1 MSGVNASA
9 GIKNKYIVGTVE
21 RFDQKN
27 EMYKRARWDP
37 AMIELGRQMYGV
49 IAPRDKDGYTLVDR
63 ALQNSLWYLEMEFAH
78 ALVIHDEGLLAW
90 DRRSSDV
97 LRLPADAKLEI
108 TDPSLASRYV
118 KRAARALGACAVGVC
133 ELDRR
138 WVYSHSFHLKSAEYK
153 ELEIPPEYKYA
164 VAIAT
169 EMDYDMFKTSPSEVE
184 GAATGKGYSDTAY
197 VAGSLAHFIRNLG
210 YKAIPSGND
219 TALSIPIAYEAGL
232 GDLGRNGL
240 LITRYYGPRV
250 RLAKVFTDMPLAPDA
265 PIDLG
270 VTEFCN
276 KCGKCAHHCPSQ
288 AIQTGERTA
297 AALNLSNN
305 SGLLRW
311 PVDAEK
317 CFRYWASVNR
327 STCGT
332 CIRVCAFNKSRNWFH
347 NATRWTIKNLPVLDS
362 AVVKADDLFGYGKQK
377 RASDWWNGRIGSE
390 KSR

>member
-1 MSGVNASA
+1 MSGVETAPKSR
-9 GIKNKYIVGTVE
+9 NKYIAGDVQ

-37 AMIELGRQMYGV
+37 AVMDLGKQMYGV
-49 IAPRDKDGYTLVDR
+49 IPPRDKDGYTLVDR

-78 ALVIHDEGLLAW
+78 ALVIHNEGLLGW
-90 DRRSSDV
+90 DRKSADV
-97 LRLPADAKLEI
+97 LRVPPDAKLQI
-108 TDPSLASRYV
+108 TDPAIASRYV
-118 KRAARALGACAVGVC
+118 KRAARALGACAAGVC

-138 WVYSHSFHLKSAEYK
+138 WVYSHSFHLKTAEHK
-153 ELEIPPEYKYA
+153 ELEIPPEYQYA

-169 EMDYDMFKTSPSEVE
+169 EMDYEMFKTSPSEVE

-232 GDLGRNGL
+232 GELGRNGL
-240 LITRYYGPRV
+240 LITRHYGPRV
-250 RLAKVFTDMPLAPDA
+250 RLAKVFTDMPLAPDK
-265 PIDLG
+265 PIELG
-270 VTEFCN
+270 ATEYCN
-276 KCGKCAHHCPSQ
+276 KCQKCARHCPSQ
-288 AIQTGERTA
+288 AIQHGERSTEP
-297 AALNLSNN
+297 LNISSSSRVLK
-305 SGLLRW
+305 W

-332 CIRVCAFNKSRNWFH
+332 CIRVCAFNKTRSWLH
-347 NATRWTIKNLPVLDS
+347 NSVRWTIRNRPGLDS
-362 AVVKADDLFGYGKQK
+362 LIVKADDLFGYGKQEK
-377 RASDWWNGRIGSE
+377 ASDWWNAKID
-390 KSR
+390 